1 MLSLKIVS
9 VFSITFIFVIILTS
23 INNTNNYCN
32 SIIATDKITIT
43 KK

>member
-9 VFSITFIFVIILTS
+9 VFSITFIFVMIFTS
-23 INNTNNYCN
+23 INNTNNCCN
-32 SIIATDKITIT
+32 SITTTDKITIT